1 MRIFSEK
8 PEDSLLW
15 ADTLI
20 LKVSQNSSDYLVDF
34 IDWQNNKRQLTFSS
48 ARIINSLLDER
59 ERVEKGQIIKLK
71 NGRKRI
77 ILFNDDNEIILE
89 IEWDQCNAI

>member
-1 MRIFSEK
+1 M
-8 PEDSLLW
+8 W

-20 LKVSQNSSDYLVDF
+20 LEVSQNNLDYLVDF
-34 IDWQNNKRQLTFSS
+34 IDWENSKCQLTFSN
-48 ARIINSLLDER
+48 AKIINSLLGEH

-77 ILFNDDNEIILE
+77 ILFNDDNEIIIE